1 MKPIILLILHLP
13 PPIHGAAM
21 MGKYI
26 HDSQLINESFNCHY
40 INLTTATNL
49 TDIGKMSIRKLIQFI
64 QLLHTICKEVKRLKP
79 QLVYITPNA
88 KGGAFYKDFI
98 IVQMLKTMGCQI
110 VAHYHNKGVSTRQDH
125 WLDDKLY
132 RLFFKRLKVI
142 LLAEALY
149 ADIKKYVKR
158 EDVMFCPNGIPETL
172 NKESTAERNNKVPHL
187 LFLSNLLESKGV
199 LVLLDALKLLSDKG
213 YSFVCD
219 FVGGETTEIDAARF
233 KREVEQRGLNKLA
246 IYDGKK
252 FGEEKKQYFE
262 QADIFVLPTH
272 NECFPLVNLE
282 AMEYKLPVI
291 STNEGGIPDV
301 VKDGKTGFICEKKD
315 ADLLAHCIEQLF
327 TDKELRLKM
336 GEEGYKAF
344 KQHFTLQAFESTFI
358 SCVNKCKHGGGGNIY
373 RGVLSGQTFWD
384 RQRRFF

>member
-291 STNEGGIPDV
+291 STNEGGIPSIIEE
-301 VKDGKTGFICEKKD
+301 GKTGYIIEKKNASAL
-315 ADLLAHCIEQLF
+315 ADKIELLLNNPSLCQ
-327 TDKELRLKM
+327 KM
-336 GEEGYKAF
+336 GENGQKKFLAE
-344 KQHFTLQAFESTFI
+344 FTIERFENRMKTLLEKL
-358 SCVNKCKHGGGGNIY
+358 VTN
-373 RGVLSGQTFWD
+373 
-384 RQRRFF
+384 